1 MLDHFETYWICF
13 GSGDTFFP
21 CLKKSK
27 SRLLPATVP
36 LPNLLSYIGFH
47 AQGDKFH
54 QIVIEEKSGEFFGK

>member
-1 MLDHFETYWICF
+1 MF
-13 GSGDTFFP
+13 
-21 CLKKSK
+21 KKSK